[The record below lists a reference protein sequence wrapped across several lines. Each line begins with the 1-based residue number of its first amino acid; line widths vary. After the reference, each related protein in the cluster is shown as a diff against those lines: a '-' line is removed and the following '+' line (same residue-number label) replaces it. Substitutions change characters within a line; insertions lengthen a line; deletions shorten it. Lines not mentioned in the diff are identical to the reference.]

1 MIREVEP
8 GTRHYDQVVELGDAN
23 SRTLGH
29 LPYAAIEDAA
39 SKGGVLGYV
48 RNGAVEAYALYA
60 RRVRSGHVSLT
71 HLCVG
76 AEHRG
81 SGIARALVDAIVER
95 NPNSAGIRL
104 SCRKDYDAH
113 NMWPKLGFERWG
125 ERPGRSKAGHLLVV
139 WWRPIAALSLFDDQ
153 PGVEDDRLVVALDRE
168 IVAEISG
175 DEPARES
182 GALIADWVD
191 EFAELVVTEDVAS
204 VWEGDERIERVV
216 GELLG
221 YRVLESASREQTER
235 VHALLSGSLDSR
247 SMSRPLT
254 SISQA
259 SAGGASHFLTRDA
272 EALGHSD
279 TIEGLIGLTIL
290 TPADFLLRLHTQGDE
305 RDFRTRAIAASGLS
319 ISSSSTI
326 PTQEDLASL
335 CPPVPAGR
343 MAELRRRL
351 VGTIARDSGRVDEIV
366 ADDGSR
372 LALAA
377 SYRQGQGVVVAVLR
391 TSPIGDA
398 YTCTRQLSHHLR
410 VGVASHGFAQV
421 RVQAEVEG
429 AVARALADE
438 GFRRH
443 DGTWIAEVRVD
454 VHGPGDPL
462 PAELADVRPAELT
475 PERVSDYEKHMWPS
489 KVFAGTVPCYV
500 VPIRPEYARVL
511 LGYEELQGRLFEE
524 HESAALA
531 RENVYYRYP
540 RQLETPA
547 RLLWWVSGRGPTGG
561 MRALSWLD
569 ATDSGDPRQ
578 LHLKHRRRGVL
589 TEQDVVGRAR
599 VSRKSG
605 AQTVTAL
612 LFSRTEVFPQP
623 VPLVRARELDARM
636 GTAGFFQ
643 TVQETDEAS
652 ALAFY
657 LEATKRDD

>member
-1 MIREVEP
+1 MIREIKP

-39 SKGGVLGYV
+39 TKGGILGYV
-48 RNGAVEAYALYA
+48 RNGTVEAYALFA
-60 RRVRSGHVSLT
+60 RRVRSGRVSLT

-76 AEHRG
+76 TEHRG

-113 NMWPKLGFERWG
+113 NMWPNLGFEKWG
-125 ERPGRSKAGHLLVV
+125 EKRGRSKAGHPLVV
-139 WWRPIAALSLFDDQ
+139 WWKPIAALSLFDVQ
-153 PGVEDDRLVVALDRE
+153 PEVEDDRLVVALDRE
-168 IVAEISG
+168 ILAEISG

-204 VWEGDERIERVV
+204 VWESEGRSERVV

-221 YRVLESASREQTER
+221 YRVLESASREGTER
-235 VHALLSGSLDSR
+235 MHALLSGSLDTRLTSR
-247 SMSRPLT
+247 MLT

-259 SAGGASHFLTRDA
+259 SEGGASHFLTRDV

-279 TIEGLIGLTIL
+279 TIGRLIGLTVL
-290 TPADFLLRLHTQGDE
+290 TPEDFLLRLHTQGDE
-305 RDFRTRAIAASGLS
+305 REFRTRAIAASGLW

-326 PTQEDLASL
+326 PTQQDLASL
-335 CPPVPAGR
+335 CPPVPARR

-351 VGTIARDSGRVDEIV
+351 VGTVTRDSGRVDEIV

-377 SYRQGQGVVVAVLR
+377 SYRQDQGVVVAVLR
-391 TSPIGDA
+391 TSPVGDA
-398 YTCTRQLSHHLR
+398 YTCIRQLSHHLR
-410 VGVASHGFAQV
+410 VGAASRGLAQV
-421 RVQAEVEG
+421 RVEDVVGG
-429 AVARALADE
+429 ATASALADE
-438 GFRRH
+438 GFRKH
-443 DGTWIAEVRVD
+443 ADLWIAEVRTD
-454 VHGPGDPL
+454 IYGPGDPL
-462 PAELADVRPAELT
+462 PVELADVRPAELA
-475 PERVSDYEKHMWPS
+475 PERVSDYEKYMWPS
-489 KVFAGTVPCYV
+489 KVFAETVPCYV
-500 VPIRPEYARVL
+500 VPIQPEYARVL

-524 HESAALA
+524 HESAAMA
-531 RENVYYRYP
+531 RENVYYRSP
-540 RQLETPA
+540 RRLEVPA
-547 RLLWWVSGRGPTGG
+547 RLLWWVSGGGPTGG

-578 LHLKHRRRGVL
+578 LHRHYRHRGVL
-589 TEQDVVGRAR
+589 SEQDIVGRAR
-599 VSRKSG
+599 ASQKSG
-605 AQTVTAL
+605 AQRVTAL

-623 VPLVRARELDARM
+623 VSLARARTLDARM
-636 GTAGFFQ
+636 RKAGFFQ
-643 TVQETDEAS
+643 TMQETDEVS

-657 LEATKRDD
+657 REAIKRDD